1 MFGTFALLS
10 LVLMLWL
17 RYRYGPA
24 LWDDVALKTSYA
36 FLGFVAA
43 GVAMVNG
50 SLGGEAGLLGTALS
64 RIWGFLGVLPADP
77 MVLPAAGGIAL
88 FAVVCVGI
96 AEAVVAFI
104 SAAGLLI
111 GSGVRAGTG
120 VPAGSGVPDPQAANS
135 ATQRSSGSTKGSFKR
150 AADLMTDRDIQAS
163 N

>member
-1 MFGTFALLS
+1 MFSTFALLS

-50 SLGGEAGLLGTALS
+50 SLGGEAGLLGTALT

-77 MVLPAAGGIAL
+77 MVLPAAGGIAF

-96 AEAVVAFI
+96 ALAV
-104 SAAGLLI
+104 AAGF
-111 GSGVRAGTG
+111 VRRKAL
-120 VPAGSGVPDPQAANS
+120 P
-135 ATQRSSGSTKGSFKR
+135 
-150 AADLMTDRDIQAS
+150 
-163 N
+163 